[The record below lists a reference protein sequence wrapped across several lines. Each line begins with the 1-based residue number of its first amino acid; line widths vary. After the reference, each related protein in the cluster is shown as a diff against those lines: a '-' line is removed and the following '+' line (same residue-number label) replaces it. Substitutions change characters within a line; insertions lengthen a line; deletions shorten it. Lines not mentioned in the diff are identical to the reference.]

1 VANAKGRSEKMN
13 VNSLSTIQNA
23 KLSKSFKRID
33 ENMLRSNLRLPK
45 TNNVCL
51 SSDQVSRMKIMFE
64 ETQVEEKKVGIS
76 TRLIQWTGI
85 FTMFAISTS
94 LFLFLA
100 H

>member
-1 VANAKGRSEKMN
+1 MN

>member
-1 VANAKGRSEKMN
+1 MN
-13 VNSLSTIQNA
+13 VNSLSTVQNA

-45 TNNVCL
+45 TNNACL

-64 ETQVEEKKVGIS
+64 ETQVEEKKVDIS

-94 LFLFLA
+94 LFLL